1 MSEPVCATP
10 FAAGFAAA
18 SAALALPDDTI
29 YPETPART
37 IPRNTA
43 DRFILPLL
51 PNGAG
56 GIPKDAIRSVPLRR
70 PPGCAQYTI
79 YNPKRVDGSLPCRV
93 ARSPDSPEN
102 LWRHALIQGNDRP
115 DSGTGTGRRSC
126 RSQDLPPTYTLR
138 SEEHTS
144 ELQSRLHLVC

>member
-1 MSEPVCATP
+1 MSEPVFATA
-10 FAAGFAAA
+10 FAAGFAAV
-18 SAALALPDDTI
+18 SADIAPPDDRI
-29 YPETPART
+29 DAETPART

-115 DSGTGTGRRSC
+115 DSGTGTGGRWC
-126 RSQDLPPTYTLR
+126 AQQTLAPP
-138 SEEHTS
+138 S
-144 ELQSRLHLVC
+144 